1 MKAQLSPQL
10 FDNHTSYRDT
20 FPLYFHQITW
30 NILEKEGIVKY
41 STPQE
46 LLENYFYGCI
56 LFDLY
61 RKFEVITIGEEWS
74 MQDELDY
81 PNDKGYQYH
90 DMCQLLNISPVTIT
104 DLYSEEEIQ
113 ANEWTQ
119 SDIEQILNE
128 ERPSFAELYQQYIRQ
143 PYRHKAFSALKKHL
157 NLSELFTIMLN
168 ATSYDRFDRQYQE
181 HMEDTDENYETQY
194 FDMDT
199 LEDFNASL
207 ERHETLILSDTE
219 FLRAFEWLDRNY

>member
-1 MKAQLSPQL
+1 MNTQSSPQL
-10 FDNHTSYRDT
+10 FDNHTSYRNT

-81 PNDKGYQYH
+81 PNDKGYRYH
-90 DMCQLLNISPVTIT
+90 DMCQLLNISPVTIA

-119 SDIEQILNE
+119 SDIEQILKE

-181 HMEDTDENYETQY
+181 HMENTDENYETQY

-207 ERHETLILSDTE
+207 ERHEMLILSDTE